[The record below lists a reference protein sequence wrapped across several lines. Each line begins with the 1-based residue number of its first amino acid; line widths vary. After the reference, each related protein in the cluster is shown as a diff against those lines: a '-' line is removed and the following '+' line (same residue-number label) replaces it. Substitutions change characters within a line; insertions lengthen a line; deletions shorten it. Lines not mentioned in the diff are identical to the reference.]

1 MQVVVA
7 PLRETWVLMVKRVV
21 IAHLPFS
28 EVEFLHQV
36 LAFCIGKTAETR
48 QFHTTGQRTGEDM
61 VEVHAFNLMPHLGS
75 LFDESVVERN
85 IALPIACACRYFN
98 GCVPN
103 EKDGHFWEMGVIG
116 EVINEGVKMDD
127 C

>member
-7 PLRETWVLMVKRVV
+7 PLRETWVLMVKCVV

-48 QFHTTGQRTGEDM
+48 QFHTTGQWTGEDM
-61 VEVHAFNLMPHLGS
+61 VEVHAFDLPPHSGS
-75 LFDESVVERN
+75 LFDECVVEWN
-85 IALPIACACRYFN
+85 VALPIACACRYFD
-98 GCVPN
+98 GCVAN
-103 EKDGHFWEMGVIG
+103 EKDGHFYGKG
-116 EVINEGVKMDD
+116 EL
-127 C
+127 